1 MYTAIILQV
10 LKLGITITTCITQAF
25 MCSIWL
31 FLSHSCMQAY
41 ISNNSD
47 HINFNSFKAQKTSMF
62 ASEINKSKRFLIQE
76 WETFL

>member
-62 ASEINKSKRFLIQE
+62 ASEINTSKRFLIQE